1 MRKPFSIKWI
11 YLIEKCSFDQ
21 KYKFSN
27 KNDMVCAWRNFKN
40 IFPRPLFT
48 IIFRPK
54 ILFFV
59 TYSILTGQTST
70 RADQSWVC
78 HILGVNG
85 PGHLLGRH
93 SKNSWAEESKTT
105 PFWSKFLWRK
115 YSKDTF
121 SACRLPS
128 SFPAPLHTIRIRK
141 HAWDLA
147 ENVIKI
153 KFIYSEKVTKIWQNL
168 QTCFDASK

>member
-1 MRKPFSIKWI
+1 MTNLTLVCLVKIEYVTKSNIFGIKI
-11 YLIEKCSFDQ
+11 MI
-21 KYKFSN
+21 
-27 KNDMVCAWRNFKN
+27 KNGLEKN
-40 IFPRPLFT
+40 ILKFLHAQANFDRE
-48 IIFRPK
+48 
-54 ILFFV
+54 
-59 TYSILTGQTST
+59 
-70 RADQSWVC
+70 DQSWVC
-78 HILGVNG
+78 LILVVNG
-85 PGHLLGRH
+85 TGHLLGRH

-105 PFWSKFLWRK
+105 PFWSEFLWRK

-153 KFIYSEKVTKIWQNL
+153 KFIYSEKVTKIRRNL
-168 QTCFDASK
+168 